1 MKRGFL
7 TNEKA
12 KRFLSAPT
20 SLPVKTLDDTEKARG
35 NSKSSVWLMTR
46 RKCCSRVAKRSPIKK
61 NSSPLESDD
70 PWRDIEIRFP
80 GSGTQCLI
88 TDDLLQRLVR
98 TPGGCPQPIKDS
110 DLGGNYRISPTPG
123 KGLGMFATCDFNTGD
138 LIVNERPLMVVPR
151 IPVGV
156 LTDEGVLDEQATKTI
171 LHQAEKVMCPI
182 FKRMREED
190 KKAFMELHNSHL
202 QDRSGPILGV
212 IRTNGYVFG
221 DEAETNTN
229 ASTKENHTSI
239 FKDLSRVNH
248 SCSPN
253 ASRKF
258 HVSTFS
264 MQLRAARNIK
274 EGEEIF
280 TTYTDILEP
289 AAVRAKDLAPYQI
302 TCACRAC
309 LDPDRSDPIRS
320 AVLKRPAIFV
330 PMQKDFGESW
340 IDPALETLSCIE
352 QEELQD
358 SHLYRRTLHQVFNA
372 YVHMNNEEKALEF
385 GKRLWAAKLAA
396 GEDRDE
402 RFRNVELMK
411 KSPQWV
417 MAKMT
422 RGVPL
427 LQSFI

>member
-20 SLPVKTLDDTEKARG
+20 SLPVKTLDDAEKARVTL
-35 NSKSSVWLMTR
+35 SKANDTTKVLQSSSKAV
-46 RKCCSRVAKRSPIKK
+46 PDKK
-61 NSSPLESDD
+61 KSSPLESDD

-80 GSGTQCLI
+80 GGGTQCLV

-123 KGLGMFATCDFNTGD
+123 KGLGMFATRDFNTGD

-156 LTDEGVLDEQATKTI
+156 LTDEGVLDEKATKTI

-202 QDRSGPILGV
+202 QDGSGPILGV

-221 DEAETNTN
+221 DEAETNSN

-253 ASRKF
+253 TSHKF

-264 MQLRAARNIK
+264 MQLRAARDIK
-274 EGEEIF
+274 VGEEIF

-289 AAVRAKDLAPYQI
+289 AAVRAKDLTSYQI

-309 LDPDRSDPIRS
+309 LDPDRSDPIRA

-330 PMQKDFGESW
+330 PMQKDFGEDW
-340 IDPALETLSCIE
+340 IDPALETLSRIE
-352 QEELQD
+352 QEEL
-358 SHLYRRTLHQVFNA
+358 
-372 YVHMNNEEKALEF
+372 
-385 GKRLWAAKLAA
+385 
-396 GEDRDE
+396 
-402 RFRNVELMK
+402 
-411 KSPQWV
+411 
-417 MAKMT
+417 
-422 RGVPL
+422 
-427 LQSFI
+427 